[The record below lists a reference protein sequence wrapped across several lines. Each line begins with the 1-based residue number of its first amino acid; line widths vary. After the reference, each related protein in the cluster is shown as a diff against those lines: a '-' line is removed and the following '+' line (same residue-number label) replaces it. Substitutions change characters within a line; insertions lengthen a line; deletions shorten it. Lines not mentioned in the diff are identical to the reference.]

1 MKPGAESD
9 DAAASSWLG
18 RSRSLLILGLSAYFL
33 WQIAGMSPSL
43 LSESVGRVVGSVNHV
58 GIVDSCLFVALCAV
72 VVASHRLFSEL
83 LLRRLKVHFAIAAC
97 VLMVFGVLAA
107 ALSGGGVTGS
117 LQGAL
122 AVASRVPL
130 PASVLFM
137 LLWGDALCNAC
148 GLRVRDLF
156 SCLAISHGIAFAGT
170 LVLSLSPSPVQ
181 LLLYILLPVVSGIA
195 FVACGSGASENVEKA
210 PVRKGTSPVPLRLFL
225 GLGLFGVLI
234 AFLTFFSEEKTPEP
248 DELYVIYAG
257 LVVSVVFAVFALR
270 GPKNLNL
277 PLVSRTLLPLC
288 IVCFFV
294 IFAFDTNQ
302 PVVEVALIGGTWLWF
317 RIYFWAMLC
326 LASVRSPWPCI
337 SVLAAG
343 QGVYSLC
350 SMIGSGMLAALLQSQ
365 VSRFAI
371 VGIIVVA
378 AIVIATFLLND
389 RYIARFGDETA
400 APFDAK
406 DAALCQFCVERARR
420 QWDLTDREADIC
432 RLAIQGF
439 DNVDIRND
447 LVIAQST
454 LSVHLRN
461 IYRKAGV
468 HSRRELE
475 ESLRSFALD

>member
-1 MKPGAESD
+1 
-9 DAAASSWLG
+9 
-18 RSRSLLILGLSAYFL
+18 
-33 WQIAGMSPSL
+33 MSPSL
-43 LSESVGRVVGSVNHV
+43 LAEEVGCVVGGVNRV
-58 GIVDSCLFVALCAV
+58 GIVDSCVFVVFCI
-72 VVASHRLFSEL
+72 VVAAA
-83 LLRRLKVHFAIAAC
+83 RRLLSGPWVRRAKMGFAVASC
-97 VLMVFGVLAA
+97 GLMALGVLVAFF
-107 ALSGGGVTGS
+107 GGGVAVG
-117 LQGAL
+117 GMGD
-122 AVASRVPL
+122 AVAVIARTPL

-137 LLWGDALCNAC
+137 LLWGDALCDAC

-156 SCLAISHGIAFAGT
+156 ACLAVSHGIAFACM
-170 LVLSLSPSPVQ
+170 LALSLLSAIAQ
-181 LLLYILLPVVSGIA
+181 LLLYVLLPVVSCAAYILCGVSSVDTPGKMGIR
-195 FVACGSGASENVEKA
+195 SE
-210 PVRKGTSPVPLRLFL
+210 TSPIPLRLFL

-257 LVVSVVFAVFALR
+257 LAVSVVFAVFALC

-277 PLVSRTLLPLC
+277 PLISRTLLPLC

-302 PVVEVALIGGTWLWF
+302 PIVEVVLIGGTWLWF

-326 LASVRSPWPCI
+326 LASVRSPWPRI
-337 SVLAAG
+337 SVLAVG
-343 QGVYSLC
+343 QGIYSLC
-350 SMIGSGMLAALLQSQ
+350 GMIGNGMLAALLQSQ

-389 RYIARFGDETA
+389 RYIARFGDEAA
-400 APFDAK
+400 APFDKK
-406 DAALCQFCVERARR
+406 DAALCQLCVEKARR
-420 QWDLTDREADIC
+420 QWDLTEREANIC
-432 RLAIQGF
+432 QLVIQGL
-439 DNVDIRND
+439 DNVDIRNS

-461 IYRKAGV
+461 IYRKAEV

-475 ESLRSFALD
+475 ESLRNFASA